1 MERFNMET
9 KTVRCTENLPKQA
22 KFDCTCKRFNILNM
36 ESNWQGLQCFFFI
49 NLRELSF
56 QTIPTVYYCLV

>member
-22 KFDCTCKRFNILNM
+22 KFERTFKRFNILNM
-36 ESNWQGLQCFFFI
+36 ESNWQGLQCFFH
-49 NLRELSF
+49 
-56 QTIPTVYYCLV
+56 